1 VNISPVF
8 FAQFL
13 KGHDMKHKIW
23 LLLILMLSACSIPVD
38 QAPPPTALST
48 ATPQTAAT
56 VPAAFTAIPTLTSA
70 PAATQTTVP
79 TIPPAFCNDPRATEL
94 IKQLTTAFA
103 SRDGALLSSLVSP
116 TQGMDVV
123 YYRDGKVINYDVE
136 HAKFVFETTFEA
148 DWGLSFGSG
157 EPTLGSFQDVV
168 LPDLKV
174 AFKPEAQL
182 VCNQLKVGGATY
194 VPEWPYPYL
203 DYYSVHFPGTDEF
216 GGLNWQ
222 TWGVG
227 MEDVSGKL
235 YVAALVHFVWEP

>member
-1 VNISPVF
+1 
-8 FAQFL
+8 
-13 KGHDMKHKIW
+13 MKHKIW
-23 LLLILMLSACSIPVD
+23 MLLILMLSACSIPVD
-38 QAPPPTALST
+38 QAPPPTALPT
-48 ATPQTAAT
+48 ATSQMAVT
-56 VPAAFTAIPTLTSA
+56 VPAAFTAIPTLTA
-70 PAATQTTVP
+70 DPAATQTVVP
-79 TIPPAFCNDPRATEL
+79 TLPPAFCNDPRAQEL

-116 TQGMDVV
+116 AQGMDVI

-157 EPTLGSFQDVV
+157 EPTLGSFQEIV

-174 AFKPEAQL
+174 VFKPEAQL

-227 MEDVSGKL
+227 MEDIDGKL
-235 YVAALVHFVWEP
+235 YVAALAHYVWEP

>member
-1 VNISPVF
+1 
-8 FAQFL
+8 
-13 KGHDMKHKIW
+13 MKKSF
-23 LLLILMLSACSIPVD
+23 LILILLTLTACTIPVD
-38 QAPPPTALST
+38 APPPPTQIPT
-48 ATPQTAAT
+48 ATLPAT
-56 VPAAFTAIPTLTSA
+56 FTLTPTAVQTLS
-70 PAATQTTVP
+70 PTQTPFP
-79 TIPPAFCNDPRATEL
+79 TSPPDFCADIRGSEL
-94 IKQLTTAFA
+94 IKTFSQAIAETN
-103 SRDGALLSSLVSP
+103 GELLASLVSP
-116 TQGMDVV
+116 SYGMDVL
-123 YYRDGKVINYDVE
+123 YYRDGNVINYDVE

-157 EPTLGSFQDVV
+157 EPSVGSFQEIV

-174 AFKPEAQL
+174 VFKPGAQL

-227 MEDVSGKL
+227 MEDIDGKL
-235 YVAALVHFVWEP
+235 YVAALAHYVWEP